1 MRTFYICYVITYHL
15 FERTHIFD
23 ILKHKHT
30 LLDHNV
36 YLALLSFGTIKSKA
50 SITNDD
56 EQNSK
61 YKSISPF

>member
-15 FERTHIFD
+15 FKRTHIFD

-30 LLDHNV
+30 LLDRNV
-36 YLALLSFGTIKSKA
+36 YLELLSFGTIKSKA

-56 EQNSK
+56 E
-61 YKSISPF
+61 

>member
-15 FERTHIFD
+15 FKRTHIFD

-30 LLDHNV
+30 LPCRNV
-36 YLALLSFGTIKSKA
+36 HLELLSFGIIKLKA

-56 EQNSK
+56 E
-61 YKSISPF
+61 